1 MTKKIAI
8 LASGNGTNAEVICL
22 YFAESKKID
31 ISLIITDNPN
41 SNLIVIADKFDIPF
55 ILLNKKNNNTD
66 KQLVS
71 NLEKFKINS
80 IVLAGY
86 LKKISSTVVNLFPN
100 NIINI
105 HPSLLPKFGGKGMY
119 GENVHTAVIEAKEM
133 KSGISIHLVNNEYD
147 KGEILFQKSC
157 DLSKDETNKTLS
169 KKIQKLEHK
178 YFSSIIE
185 KTFLDK

>member
-41 SNLIVIADKFDIPF
+41 SNLVVIADKFDIPF
-55 ILLNKKNNNTD
+55 ILLDKKNKDTD

-119 GENVHTAVIEAKEM
+119 GKNVHTAVIEAKEM

-157 DLSKDETNKTLS
+157 DLSKNETNKTLS